1 MITYQFEFEPMLEM
15 VRDKAGR
22 HIGRQLENGIINY
35 LIEEIL
41 KDEDELNV
49 NSKRIE
55 TKKISVDPAL
65 VDC

>member
-1 MITYQFEFEPMLEM
+1 MLEM